1 MAKTSATAGHTMPA
15 GSEQHF
21 ANTKPFTPS
30 LKHYPRKSS
39 SFAASGSDSK
49 SISKRL
55 ESGWKAH
62 ERTELLQRR
71 VQEYALMHDC
81 KPKEL
86 RTPHVALKKSV
97 SLPAVSGAAGLATG
111 GAAAPA
117 AVNTVD
123 DKKDGDATNEA
134 MQILAKVV
142 KDGEQAN
149 QMNPAEKAVADYLKS
164 GLRDFIDDALE
175 EVGRYTAISN
185 PGANRRVTSFN
196 WQAAGH
202 HGDNPTWRNSLV
214 RNNITDGSNEEDRVE
229 YAADEEVHTGARP
242 KDVFALDFTYDF
254 CRSQHR
260 WNYADGARRNRAAET
275 REGWQPKVGDAPPS
289 SWEGLRATS
298 AAGRYKNAPGR
309 WAGQSDDEFALTASK
324 WVMPGK
330 HPRFT
335 TL

>member
-30 LKHYPRKSS
+30 LKFYPRKSS

-97 SLPAVSGAAGLATG
+97 SLPAVSGAAGLAAATG

-123 DKKDGDATNEA
+123 DKKEGDATNEA

-142 KDGEQAN
+142 KDGEDAN
-149 QMNPAEKAVADYLKS
+149 RMNPAEKAVADYLKS

-254 CRSQHR
+254 CRSQ
-260 WNYADGARRNRAAET
+260 
-275 REGWQPKVGDAPPS
+275 DAPPS